1 MLPLSDLGYLPI
13 LRFAQNGGR
22 RWNRTTDTGIFN
34 PLLYRLSYPAIIRLV
49 LKRHVNC
56 VDHTLAC
63 GVSRPIAFYLSNTRV
78 IKTKRVLVVK
88 YNALHGI

>member
-34 PLLYRLSYPAIIRLV
+34 PLLYRLSYPAV
-49 LKRHVNC
+49 LQIFCDLDMKI
-56 VDHTLAC
+56 
-63 GVSRPIAFYLSNTRV
+63 SRNE
-78 IKTKRVLVVK
+78 
-88 YNALHGI
+88 

>member
-34 PLLYRLSYPAIIRLV
+34 PLLYRLSYLGNVV
-49 LKRHVNC
+49 LGNY
-56 VDHTLAC
+56 
-63 GVSRPIAFYLSNTRV
+63 GG
-78 IKTKRVLVVK
+78 RVLNLWRARRSRQIRRAFDHGLWLSRLCPLFIVAVVRS
-88 YNALHGI
+88 